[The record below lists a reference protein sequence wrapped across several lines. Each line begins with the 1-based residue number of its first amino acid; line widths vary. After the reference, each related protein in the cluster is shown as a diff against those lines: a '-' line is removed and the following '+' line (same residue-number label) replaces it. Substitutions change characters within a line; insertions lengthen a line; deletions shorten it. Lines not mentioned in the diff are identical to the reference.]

1 MSRVLSLALLTTCV
15 AAAAASQSQT
25 AEIQGRVINA
35 RTREP
40 VRGATV
46 WIGDAVRRGPD
57 LPFEATN
64 RLGTPEPP
72 APAARRYLTNSDGRF
87 VLRGVAPGPVT
98 ISSDKH
104 GYFAGLTGRRRPNA
118 TGVPLVVAAG
128 ERLTTVELL
137 MWPMASIS
145 GTVTDDR
152 GLPIA
157 GVSVAVFERP
167 EDAGA
172 SRPAGPMAGMS
183 RTDDIGHYTVGRLAA
198 GEYVAGVVLEHRAS
212 GVGAPSYPSAM
223 FPNRPGGVVVD
234 PSFIS
239 FGAAPPHVLT
249 GGRRLAYTGAFFGGV
264 SDPSSATIIALQDGD
279 ERIGVD
285 LRLEPQPIVRIAGTV
300 TGTGG
305 PLVRTLLELSSGSI
319 TATASAGADG
329 SFAFENMPMG
339 AYALRASR
347 PSAGGT
353 PQQIARD
360 APPVLPPL
368 VANRDI
374 DNLIVALGSAPTV
387 SGAVTVPAGVDVDR
401 VRVRLQFALSTTSTL
416 AVPARGG
423 SFVFPAVPPGR
434 YVVRTESDMADVVV
448 ESVELRGRNV
458 TDVPFEVGTADVSGL
473 VVHVT
478 NQPAIVSGTVV
489 RQDGK
494 PSLNAAVALFPVD
507 PSTWTAPVVW
517 NSRQFQTR
525 RVSGGG
531 YFFENVPRGDY
542 YIVAVDDALLR
553 RWHDRLLLQKLTAQA
568 ARITVTPGTEV
579 VRNLTV
585 EER

>member
-1 MSRVLSLALLTTCV
+1 
-15 AAAAASQSQT
+15 
-25 AEIQGRVINA
+25 
-35 RTREP
+35 
-40 VRGATV
+40 
-46 WIGDAVRRGPD
+46 
-57 LPFEATN
+57 
-64 RLGTPEPP
+64 
-72 APAARRYLTNSDGRF
+72 
-87 VLRGVAPGPVT
+87 
-98 ISSDKH
+98 
-104 GYFAGLTGRRRPNA
+104 
-118 TGVPLVVAAG
+118 
-128 ERLTTVELL
+128 
-137 MWPMASIS
+137 
-145 GTVTDDR
+145 
-152 GLPIA
+152 
-157 GVSVAVFERP
+157 
-167 EDAGA
+167 
-172 SRPAGPMAGMS
+172 
-183 RTDDIGHYTVGRLAA
+183 
-198 GEYVAGVVLEHRAS
+198 
-212 GVGAPSYPSAM
+212 
-223 FPNRPGGVVVD
+223 
-234 PSFIS
+234 
-239 FGAAPPHVLT
+239 
-249 GGRRLAYTGAFFGGV
+249 
-264 SDPSSATIIALQDGD
+264 
-279 ERIGVD
+279 
-285 LRLEPQPIVRIAGTV
+285 
-300 TGTGG
+300 
-305 PLVRTLLELSSGSI
+305 
-319 TATASAGADG
+319 
-329 SFAFENMPMG
+329 MPMG